1 MHRTGFHWTIR
12 QEGNGWVWHLFA
24 SGEDTILVRGEAPS
38 RAVAAAFVVSAIA
51 QGMTEAGQ
59 AEGLAA

>member
-12 QEGNGWVWHLFA
+12 QEDNRWVWRLFA
-24 SGEDTILVRGEAPS
+24 SGEDTVLVRGEASS
-38 RAVAAAFVVSAIA
+38 RAVAAAFVVKAIA
-51 QGMTEAGQ
+51 EGMTEAEQ